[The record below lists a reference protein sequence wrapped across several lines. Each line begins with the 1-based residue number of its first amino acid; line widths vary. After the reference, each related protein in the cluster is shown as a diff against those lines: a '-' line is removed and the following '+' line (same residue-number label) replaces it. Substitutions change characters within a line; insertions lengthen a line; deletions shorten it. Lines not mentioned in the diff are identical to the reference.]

1 MIMGATQYWRHRS
14 VTTFGLVHGAWH
26 AASCWEVLIEQLRA
40 LGGNAIAM
48 DLPID
53 DPDATISDYANVVVT
68 ALEGAPPDV
77 VLVGHSLGAA
87 VTYLVV
93 GRRPVGGL
101 IYLCPV
107 LGPPYRSASHRG
119 PPTIIHT
126 TMRGD
131 GTTELDPASAHA
143 VLYHDC
149 SPEVAA
155 RAVARLRPQRM
166 LFNEV
171 FPAQAWPDL
180 PTWVIG
186 TSHDRAID
194 VGNMVLQA
202 RNQLGE
208 VVHFLPGG
216 HSPFLSRPKELAE
229 LMMALVAT

>member
-1 MIMGATQYWRHRS
+1 M
-14 VTTFGLVHGAWH
+14 TTFGLVHGAWH
-26 AASCWEVLIEQLRA
+26 AASCWELLIEQLAA

-53 DPDATISDYANVVVT
+53 DPSATISDYANVVVT
-68 ALEGAPPDV
+68 ALEGAPPDI
-77 VLVGHSLGAA
+77 VLIGHSLGAA
-87 VTYLVV
+87 VTHLVI
-93 GRRPVGGL
+93 GRRPVGGV

-107 LGPPYRSASHRG
+107 LGPPDRSASHRG

-126 TMRGD
+126 TMRAD
-131 GTTELDPASAHA
+131 GTTELDATSARA

-155 RAVARLRPQRM
+155 RAVSRLRPQRI
-166 LFNEV
+166 LFDQV
-171 FPAQAWPDL
+171 FPARAWPNL

-186 TSHDRAID
+186 TSDDRAID

-202 RNQLGE
+202 RIQLGE

-229 LMMALVAT
+229 LMMGLVAT